1 MLNAAHLN
9 LTFSQK
15 SSFPLGLV
23 WVVFKNTGLGGGRP
37 RCPSLIIFGEVHH
50 LPLALALRWVEGQ
63 LDHPCPRGGGDTHQ
77 VGVVPAAAAATVEV
91 HMEEGLHRRRRWR
104 RRRRRGCCR
113 APQPL
118 SIEAETSGSMP
129 VAGRVQRFEGTASLW
144 GEDAPERVLLSP

>member
-9 LTFSQK
+9 LTFGQK

-77 VGVVPAAAAATVEV
+77 VGVVPAAAAVCDGRSA
-91 HMEEGLHRRRRWR
+91 HGR
-104 RRRRRGCCR
+104 R
-113 APQPL
+113 APQ
-118 SIEAETSGSMP
+118 AAA
-129 VAGRVQRFEGTASLW
+129 VAP
-144 GEDAPERVLLSP
+144 APAAGLLSRTPAAINRG